1 MNKYTWY
8 FAVGFVSFCIMVVAN
23 VADVL
28 ATILLSN
35 MGVSGSQLI
44 VASLILKG
52 VSNFTGGYAVYAL
65 YHRLCEGR
73 APRRG

>member
-35 MGVSGSQLI
+35 VVSGPQLI

-73 APRRG
+73 TPRRG